1 MQETRVLGVAG
12 PSRGIP
18 NADQLCR
25 ALTFLPPGCLVS
37 LAFLGSEG
45 QGSLTPLSC
54 RAEGGLKRGD
64 GLFLLVLP
72 GGGQISHPQNPS
84 HTLWSP
90 QVSFRMK
97 IAVHHILRTS
107 GST

>member
-1 MQETRVLGVAG
+1 MAG

-18 NADQLCR
+18 NADQLCG
-25 ALTFLPPGCLVS
+25 ALAFLPPGCLVS

-54 RAEGGLKRGD
+54 RAEGGLKKGD

-72 GGGQISHPQNPS
+72 GGRPDQSSTKPLTHFVESTSVIQDEDSCPSYPQDKWEHVGPS
-84 HTLWSP
+84 
-90 QVSFRMK
+90 RG
-97 IAVHHILRTS
+97 R
-107 GST
+107 